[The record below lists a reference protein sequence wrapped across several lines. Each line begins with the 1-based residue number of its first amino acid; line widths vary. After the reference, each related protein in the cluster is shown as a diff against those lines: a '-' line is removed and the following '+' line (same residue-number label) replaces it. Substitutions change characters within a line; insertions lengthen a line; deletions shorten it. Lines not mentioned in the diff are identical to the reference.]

1 MYKKTMKFTAAICF
15 SILAFADFSHGQV
28 CQPAPVNLASWY
40 AADGNAL
47 DSRNNGTLQNG
58 AAFSQNG
65 DISIQSALIR

>member
-28 CQPAPVNLASWY
+28 CSPAPVGLVSWY

-47 DSRNNGTLQNG
+47 DSRSRNNG
-58 AAFSQNG
+58 
-65 DISIQSALIR
+65 